1 MSSLERKLYIVGE
14 IDSESYSTFTKE
26 LAALER
32 QSLKNIILE
41 LASEGGDAYMSLA
54 FASRIRR
61 SPCDITIIGNGL
73 VASAAVLIL
82 ACGDKRYMSKETW
95 LMVHEE
101 TGDIAGSVHDL
112 EPTVTHY
119 RKMEH
124 QCNSILAEVSKI
136 SADQWAS
143 YHKATTYF
151 SAAEC
156 LQLGIIEGII

>member
-14 IDSESYSTFTKE
+14 ISSESYTQFTKE

-32 QSLKNIILE
+32 QSLKNIVLE

-82 ACGDKRYMSKETW
+82 ACGDKRYMTKETW

-101 TGDIAGSVHDL
+101 TGDITGSVHDL

-119 RKMEH
+119 RKMEN
-124 QCNSILAEVSKI
+124 QCNAILAEVSKT
-136 SADQWAS
+136 SAEQWATF
-143 YHKATTYF
+143 HKATTYF
-151 SAAEC
+151 SAVDC
-156 LQLGIIEGII
+156 LRLGVIEGII